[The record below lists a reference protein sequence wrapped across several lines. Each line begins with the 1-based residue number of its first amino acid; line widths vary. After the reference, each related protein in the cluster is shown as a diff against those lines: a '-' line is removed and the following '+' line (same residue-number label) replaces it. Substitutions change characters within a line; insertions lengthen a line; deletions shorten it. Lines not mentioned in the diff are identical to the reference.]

1 MEKKETAHVEKFKE
15 IYNAIGKNVKRFRNE
30 KGWTQQQ
37 LADKCEDVTRAKVSK
52 IENAYEDYMFSTL
65 LEVCNALG
73 KTLPEISLEDEE

>member
-1 MEKKETAHVEKFKE
+1 MEKKESAYVEKFKH
-15 IYNAIGKNVKRFRNE
+15 IYNVIGKNVKRFRKE

-73 KTLPEISLEDEE
+73 KTLSEIYIEDGE

>member
-1 MEKKETAHVEKFKE
+1 MEKKENAYVGKFKH
-15 IYNAIGKNVKRFRNE
+15 IYNVIGKNVKRFRNE

-73 KTLPEISLEDEE
+73 KTLSEISEAEDE